1 MKKKNFTF
9 LELMIVIAVIGLL
22 ISILLPSLR
31 SAKEASSRAVCMS
44 NLSQI
49 YSATTMYSK
58 DWGKFWNSNNRP
70 YTRVGKS
77 GTRYGQRVTSRLLNK
92 YLGYTTDGT
101 EVEVAK
107 CPSDEYFKDDRRDI
121 TAYDLLGSSYCD
133 NMAGNT
139 IRRRGGSA
147 SKSLKGKG
155 FQQVVSPEKCLL
167 YMEWPIVSQ
176 AYRPDEPFPAW
187 HKKDQFFNV
196 VMVSGSVK
204 YIRVLPRQVSSDNY
218 HFAYDR

>member
-1 MKKKNFTF
+1 MTRNFTL
-9 LELMIVIAVIGLL
+9 LELLIVTAVIGLL

-31 SAKEASSRAVCMS
+31 NAKEVSSRTVCMS

-49 YSATTMYSK
+49 YSAVAMYSK

-77 GTRYGQRVTSRLLNK
+77 GTRYGEGVRSRLLNK
-92 YLGYTTDGT
+92 YLGYTTEGT

-107 CPSDEYFKDDRRDI
+107 CPSDEYLRDDRRDI
-121 TAYDLLGSSYCD
+121 TAYDFLGSSYCD

-139 IRRRGGSA
+139 IRRRGGNA
-147 SKSLKGKG
+147 RTSLKGKG
-155 FQQVVSPEKCLL
+155 FQHVVTPEKCLL
-167 YMEWPIVSQ
+167 FMEWPIVSQ
-176 AYRPDEPFPAW
+176 AYRPDDPFPAW
-187 HKKDQFFNV
+187 HKKDQFFNI
-196 VMVSGSVK
+196 VMVSGSVR
-204 YIRVLPRQVSSDNY
+204 YIRVMPRQVYSDSY